1 MHFHKYEKIW
11 LGFGLSMLVVFL
23 LVLGVGAFAM
33 GTAPPGH
40 HGVQVDPEKVE
51 QIAPFNKPGLHKV
64 RDNEYEAIMVGKI
77 FSYLPSAMTVPV
89 GATVHFSITSP
100 DVVHG
105 FQIVG
110 TNVNAMVVPGEVNNI
125 SHKFTKAGT
134 YLILCNEYCGSG
146 HEFMATTITVQ

>member
-11 LGFGLSMLVVFL
+11 LTFGMSMLVVFL

-33 GTAPPGH
+33 GAEPPGH
-40 HGVQVDPEKVE
+40 HSVQVDPEKVE
-51 QIAPFNKPGLHKV
+51 KIAPFNEPGIRQIGNL
-64 RDNEYEAIMVGKI
+64 EYEAIMVGKI
-77 FSYLPSAMTVPV
+77 FSYLPNEMKVPV

-110 TNVNAMVVPGEVNNI
+110 TNVNAMVVPGEVNHI
-125 SHKFTKAGT
+125 THKFTKPGT

-146 HEFMATTITVQ
+146 HEFMATTITVV